1 MPKFFVVRVNR
12 DRDDTHAATSLDRAL
27 ELANPDADDALQVGV
42 VEAKDAGAARLLDVT
57 KWRKIQPVRLGRLG
71 RRGNPFDDE
80 SDVGVVA
87 RTLFVTAWAD
97 WAEENGESLRGELF
111 DLAPETPP
119 EAEECAAGLIERV
132 ELLND
137 ASWEELYKRAK
148 ATPGKHLRK
157 PTPEDFAYCLTMEML
172 GHGVS
177 WSDDHPEVDIK
188 LPRVETHWDGEE
200 LFCSTSGGRNPARRR
215 R

>member
-1 MPKFFVVRVNR
+1 MPKFFVVRV
-12 DRDDTHAATSLDRAL
+12 DRDPKDTHAATSLERAL
-27 ELANPDADDALQVGV
+27 EIASADPGSV
-42 VEAKDAGAARLLDVT
+42 VEWGEVHAQDAGAARL
-57 KWRKIQPVRLGRLG
+57 KQPQRWKRHAAS
-71 RRGNPFDDE
+71 NPFDDE
-80 SDVGVVA
+80 SDLGVVA

-119 EAEECAAGLIERV
+119 EAEQCAAGLIERV

-148 ATPGKHLRK
+148 AAPGKHLRRPK
-157 PTPEDFAYCLTMEML
+157 PEDFAYGLTMQML

-177 WSDDHPEVDIK
+177 WFDDHPHFEIK
-188 LPRVETHWDGEE
+188 LPSVETHWDGEE